1 MVRVGLDWRDLAS
14 TYVLC
19 PSDSL
24 VPNFKLERVEVLECV
39 GMSDMNLVG
48 WLEGWSVRDE
58 AEIVKL
64 L

>member
-24 VPNFKLERVEVLECV
+24 VPNLESGGVGMCWNVRHEPCWLVGGLECQ
-39 GMSDMNLVG
+39 
-48 WLEGWSVRDE
+48 R
-58 AEIVKL
+58 
-64 L
+64 